1 MAAFD
6 VIGIAGR
13 FGLTGISSVKELTAG
28 HINASYKVETDRGA
42 FLVQRVNTSIFSH
55 PERMM
60 ENIALVL
67 SSIPQMGLVCA
78 LDGRPYYSDET
89 GFYRVYGFVE
99 DSVSYDRIESEDMAY
114 RMGAALRSFHT
125 VLADISGEKLYETI
139 PRFHDMDSRFAQF
152 EDALSRDAAGR
163 AASVSHEISFMGENK
178 ERAVRISRLYAS
190 GVLPSRVTHND
201 AKLQNVLF
209 SRCDGSY
216 ITFVDLDTVMPGTLL
231 FDTGDMIRSGA
242 STAEED
248 EKDLSL
254 VRFSPEYLSAMVH
267 GYLDDNPML
276 TAEERSLFAE
286 SGRTITFIMA
296 LRFLT
301 DYINGDVYYRTDYP
315 EHNLVRARN
324 QIRLIENMDDF
335 FGKSDCYDI
344 SLILK

>member
-6 VIGIAGR
+6 VIDIAGR
-13 FGLTGISSVKELTAG
+13 FGLTDVSSVKELTAG
-28 HINASYKVETDRGA
+28 HINASYKVETERGA
-42 FLVQRVNTSIFSH
+42 FLVQRVNTSIFPH
-55 PERMM
+55 PEEMM
-60 ENIALVL
+60 ENVALIL
-67 SSIPQMGLVCA
+67 RSIPRMELLYA
-78 LDGRPYYSDET
+78 SDGRPYYSDDT
-89 GFYRVYGFVE
+89 GFYRIYGFVE

-125 VLADISGEKLYETI
+125 VLGDIPGERLHETI

-152 EDALSRDAAGR
+152 EEALSRDAAGR
-163 AASVSHEISFMGENK
+163 AASVSPEIAFMEGSRD
-178 ERAVRISRLYAS
+178 RAVRISRLYAS

-254 VRFSPEYLSAMVH
+254 VRFSPEYLSAMAH